1 MKTLTIKS
9 TCGKIAALT
18 IAVSLCA
25 GNALAENVFFY
36 DTAGGTANYG
46 PETHIEKTASTQRIL
61 VYQGTVN
68 INEGAYV
75 KVGGDSGGYCNFIGI
90 DRPASGKVVVGN
102 SAYLNING
110 GTVWCTTSGGGAGI
124 LAVGNKDNGVTSSL
138 TLNSGTLK
146 VEGSMRSSTAFDS
159 LAGGKSSGTITING
173 GEATVGTFYL
183 GSSSASSGT
192 STLILN
198 GGKLTVNEMNFQQ
211 YNGQVFT
218 WGNGTLVAA
227 RNNIFVVNN
236 YTTANNKTR
245 TMQITGSSSY
255 FDTAGYAQSVPAF
268 TGTGKLC
275 LTGGGAVTFEQTS
288 LTYGLIL
295 DGVTLNLGTLA
306 TGTTPLTTPNLE
318 VAGPLTLNVTLPES
332 PSGRYPLISAT
343 SLPGVPLGLV
353 KVVGGGAGVVVCD
366 GNTIYLS
373 FDPADADA
381 VLAYPAFAWWTG
393 AGDVTD
399 LSDPANWACTNSA
412 GTGLPPTTLPFG
424 NSIVMLSG
432 LTLGA
437 DSDWSAFPNLTITDG
452 SYIDLNGHNL
462 KISRLT
468 AEGGSLGAYVT
479 NSVAGVKPALWT
491 TNVGRETDFIDFQ
504 KVTVYVNSLAVR
516 AVNEGNYSSTDINMG
531 SAVDAEFVQT
541 GDSVAV
547 SSSFKLG
554 TRAGVKGTYE
564 VTGGTFTLSSLDNVN
579 NIGIGAVSGGIGH
592 LRIGGDATVNFNV
605 SALLIG
611 TMASATGRVEVADNA
626 AISMTRDANGHGGWV
641 NIAHAANSCGEMA
654 LSGGTLTLQNDFN
667 VGVGAGS
674 VATCD
679 MSGGTLNVGNYFR
692 TGILGSTGTFNMR
705 GGTVNATGESHVGNG
720 SGSVGTFN
728 MRGGTVNATGTVH
741 SYVGNGSGASG
752 TFNMDGGKMT
762 IRAALWVGYNG
773 GTGTF
778 NMSNGTLT
786 VNGSLVPAS
795 KGTGRFFQGGGTVNA
810 NNYLTIGHNV
820 GDGAYTITGGTLFV
834 TNQNAHAIVGQTSG
848 SKGLLD
854 IAGGEA
860 VIIGGVEVGNTAGA
874 SATLRVRNGG
884 RLVTPRIYKGSS
896 SATAVEFDGG
906 TVVMTNGANAAF
918 LNGFPNVV
926 FKEGGVTLDAAGL
939 GVSVNNCVLKVT
951 PGATAIRLTGG
962 GTLGFANTTLEFTDE
977 VTDGFVLA
985 QATGES
991 VFTNIPSPPEGLKRF
1006 RVRLS
1011 ADGKTIRVA
1020 NRGFMLIVK

>member
-1 MKTLTIKS
+1 MHSTILKS
-9 TCGKIAALT
+9 TCGKLAALAIVGT
-18 IAVSLCA
+18 LCA
-25 GNALAENVFFY
+25 ASARAANVSGSY
-36 DTAGGTANYG
+36 NGTGTSNLG
-46 PETHIEKTASTQRIL
+46 PSTQVQQPTKDYRFII
-61 VYQGTVN
+61 YRGTVN
-68 INEGAYV
+68 LNEGAYIE
-75 KVGGDSGGYCNFIGI
+75 VGGDTAGNCNFIGI
-90 DRPASGKVVVGN
+90 NDYAEAGV
-102 SAYLNING
+102 LNING
-110 GTVWCTTSGGGAGI
+110 GTLWCTDKSTGNGY
-124 LAVGNKDNGVTSSL
+124 LAVGSNISGRKQTSSL
-138 TLNSGTLK
+138 TLNSGILK
-146 VEGSMRSSTAFDS
+146 VDGVLRTATKYDGT
-159 LAGGKSSGTITING
+159 AAADASGTVTFNG
-173 GEATVGTFYL
+173 GEATIGTINVGAPTV
-183 GSSSASSGT
+183 GT
-192 STLILN
+192 STSTYVLN
-198 GGKLTVNEMNFQQ
+198 GGILTVNSIRFLTG
-211 YNGQVFT
+211 NGQVFT
-218 WGNGTLVAA
+218 WGNGTIVAGA
-227 RNNIFVVNN
+227 ANIFSLDAYDASN
-236 YTTANNKTR
+236 TKTR
-245 TMQITGSSSY
+245 TMQITGVPAS
-255 FDTAGYAQSVPAF
+255 FDTAGYAQSIPAF

-275 LTGGGAVTFEQTS
+275 IKGGGAVTFEQTS

-343 SLPGVPLGLV
+343 SSSIVPLALV
-353 KVVGGGAGVVVCD
+353 TVVGGGAGVVVCD

-412 GTGLPPTTLPFG
+412 GTGLPPTTLPSG

-452 SYIDLNGHNL
+452 SYIDLNGHNF
-462 KISRLT
+462 KISHLT

-479 NSVAGVKPALWT
+479 NSVVGVKPALWT

-541 GDSVAV
+541 GDSVTV

-554 TRAGVKGTYE
+554 THAGVKGTYE
-564 VTGGTFTLSSLDNVN
+564 VTGGTFTLSSLDSVN
-579 NIGIGAVSGGIGH
+579 NIGIGAVAGGIGH
-592 LRIGGDATVNFNV
+592 LRIGGDSTVNFNL

-626 AISMTRDANGHGGWV
+626 TISITRANNHGGWV
-641 NIAHAANSCGEMA
+641 NIAYAANSCGEMA
-654 LSGGTLTLQNDFN
+654 LSGGTLTLSNDFN
-667 VGVGAGS
+667 VGVGAGA

-679 MSGGTLNVGNYFR
+679 MSGGTLNAGNYFR
-692 TGILGSTGTFNMR
+692 TGIMGSRGTFNMR
-705 GGTVNATGESHVGNG
+705 GGTVNAAGESHVGNG

-728 MRGGTVNATGTVH
+728 MDGGTVNATGQ

-752 TFNMDGGKMT
+752 TFNMDGGTAT
-762 IRAALWVGYNG
+762 IRSHFWVGYNG

-896 SATAVEFDGG
+896 SATTVEFDGG
-906 TVVMTNGANAAF
+906 TVVMTNGTNVAF

-926 FKEGGVTLDAAGL
+926 FKEGGVTLDAAGF
-939 GVSVNNCVLKVT
+939 GVSVNNCALKVT

-985 QATGES
+985 QATGGS

-1020 NRGFMLIVK
+1020 NRGFMLIVR

>member
-1 MKTLTIKS
+1 METTIKS
-9 TCGKIAALT
+9 TSGKIAALAIVGT
-18 IAVSLCA
+18 LCAASAWAKDIAVY
-25 GNALAENVFFY
+25 NNVNS
-36 DTAGGTANYG
+36 TWNLG
-46 PETHIEKTASTQRIL
+46 PETSNSTTYANSTYRFI
-61 VYQGTVN
+61 VRAGTVN
-68 INEGAYV
+68 FNNGSYIKA
-75 KVGGDSGGYCNFIGI
+75 GGNPDGVCNF
-90 DRPASGKVVVGN
+90 VGVEKN
-102 SAYLNING
+102 STLNMEG
-110 GTVWCTTSGGGAGI
+110 GTFWCTTDGGGAGCLGI
-124 LAVGNKDNGVTSSL
+124 GINAGTFDATVNVDSGLLRVDGDMRLGTWYNGITGGNTKGKLNVSGGEVVVN
-138 TLNSGTLK
+138 TLYLGCDAQGADAQWT
-146 VEGSMRSSTAFDS
+146 GAGSSTV
-159 LAGGKSSGTITING
+159 N
-173 GEATVGTFYL
+173 
-183 GSSSASSGT
+183 
-192 STLILN
+192 LN
-198 GGKLTVNEMNFQQ
+198 GGMLTVSCFNVRS
-211 YNGQVFT
+211 YNTQNFT
-218 WGNGTLVAA
+218 WGNGTLVAG
-227 RNNIFVVNN
+227 R
-236 YTTANNKTR
+236 ANVFTVAAFSGTQKYASANR
-245 TMQITGSSSY
+245 TMQITGSPAS
-255 FDTAGYAQSVPAF
+255 FDTAGYAQSIPAF
-268 TGTGKLC
+268 TGTGRLR
-275 LTGGGAVTFEQTS
+275 LTGGGAVTFEQAS

-318 VAGPLTLNVTLPES
+318 VTGPLTLNVTLPES

-393 AGDVTD
+393 AGDVTN
-399 LSDPANWACTNSA
+399 LSDPENWTCTNSA
-412 GTGLPPTTLPFG
+412 GTGLPPTVLPSG

-437 DSDWSAFPNLTITDG
+437 DSDLSAFPNLTITDG

-468 AEGGSLGAYVT
+468 AEDGSLGAYVT

-554 TRAGVKGTYE
+554 TSAGVKGTYE

-605 SALLIG
+605 SALQIG

-626 AISMTRDANGHGGWV
+626 AINMTRANNHGGWV
-641 NIAHAANSCGEMA
+641 NIAYAANSCGEMA
-654 LSGGTLTLQNDFN
+654 LSGGTLTLQHDFN
-667 VGVGAGS
+667 VGVGAGA

-728 MRGGTVNATGTVH
+728 MRGGTVNATGQ

-1020 NRGFMLIVK
+1020 NRGFMLIVR